1 MSVDS
6 SIPRLTR
13 ALEDDARFEAAI
25 LFGSAAAGALRP
37 DSDVDVAVLYTNED
51 ARRSVNDEL
60 VTVLGRLGLAGGR
73 DVHLV
78 DVERADVELRRSVFA
93 RGRTLFDRGDGSRLR
108 QLLART
114 LQEYFDWEYARAVI
128 DAAQRRRLEAARG

>member
-1 MSVDS
+1 MSEDS
-6 SIPRLTR
+6 LTSQLAT
-13 ALEDDARFEAAI
+13 ALEGDARLEAAI
-25 LFGSAAAGALRP
+25 LFGSAAAGALRA
-37 DSDVDVAVLYTNED
+37 DSDVDVAVLYADED
-51 ARRSVNDEL
+51 ARRSVNGEL
-60 VTVLGRLGLAGGR
+60 LSVLGRLGLAAGR

-78 DVERADVELRRSVFA
+78 DLERADCELRRSIFA
-93 RGRTLFDRGDGSRLR
+93 RGQTLFDRSGGRLR